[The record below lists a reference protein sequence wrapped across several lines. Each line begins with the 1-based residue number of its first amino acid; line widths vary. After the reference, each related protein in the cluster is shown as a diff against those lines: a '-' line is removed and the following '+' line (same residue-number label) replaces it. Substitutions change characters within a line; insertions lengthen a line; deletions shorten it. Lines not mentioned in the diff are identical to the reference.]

1 MDWGVSADNY
11 GWAILGVV
19 APVVLTGLLL
29 VRYRRATLGP
39 ESALAGMIMLAMLA
53 ALGARWLPGFSNP
66 GRGPNWILAQQGERE
81 PPDPRSSRGET
92 FVAQSLANRIWFE
105 DNRSPCRAR
114 MWRGSASR
122 V

>member
-39 ESALAGMIMLAMLA
+39 ESALAGMIMLAMLG
-53 ALGARWLPGFSNP
+53 ALGARWLPDSARFALATGGLAGFLISTGAAGWAISRQKRRR
-66 GRGPNWILAQQGERE
+66 GRGGRV
-81 PPDPRSSRGET
+81 SSG
-92 FVAQSLANRIWFE
+92 
-105 DNRSPCRAR
+105 
-114 MWRGSASR
+114 
-122 V
+122 